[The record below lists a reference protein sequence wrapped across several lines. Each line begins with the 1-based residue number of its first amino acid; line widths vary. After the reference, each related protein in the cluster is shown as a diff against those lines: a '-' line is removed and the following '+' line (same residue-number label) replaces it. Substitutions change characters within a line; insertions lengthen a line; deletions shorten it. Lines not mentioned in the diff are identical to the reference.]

1 MNKNIS
7 LSNIDISLNNSPRH
21 QCATGMLSA
30 QICMRIKRVRA
41 ITRPIKSQ
49 HF

>member
-1 MNKNIS
+1 M
-7 LSNIDISLNNSPRH
+7 DISLNDSCRH

-30 QICMRIKRVRA
+30 QICMRINRLWA

-49 HF
+49 HFQR